1 MVYECTP
8 AHTDVDPKK
17 GHEKAEDRAA
27 PGKPYMGL
35 LSCFGF
41 EEGVA
46 RVPQDLLA
54 GAPRQKAVRR
64 AMSDLVILAGFGYSV
79 HGSGSVDCV
88 KDGKQVSNHIED
100 AAYCRAPDNA
110 LIDCKAQSL
119 LRAVW
124 LAPHVRA
131 DQPRTHQGCTKGWGV
146 DKVDFAEAAAV
157 FGPAGTPS
165 GDQS

>member
-1 MVYECTP
+1 
-8 AHTDVDPKK
+8 
-17 GHEKAEDRAA
+17 
-27 PGKPYMGL
+27 
-35 LSCFGF
+35 
-41 EEGVA
+41 
-46 RVPQDLLA
+46 
-54 GAPRQKAVRR
+54 
-64 AMSDLVILAGFGYSV
+64 MSDLVILAGFGYSV

-131 DQPRTHQGCTKGWGV
+131 DQPRTHQGLHKVANSLTCTH
-146 DKVDFAEAAAV
+146 
-157 FGPAGTPS
+157 AGADITLLYS
-165 GDQS
+165 TRQ